1 MKVTGERDRQGS
13 LALPYQARQG
23 MQNQAD
29 RHTGKH
35 GSMRLDVRIRRLGV
49 TLMVEFFMKNFQKPT
64 VGVTSAGIIWKI
76 MPMSS

>member
-1 MKVTGERDRQGS
+1 
-13 LALPYQARQG
+13 
-23 MQNQAD
+23 
-29 RHTGKH
+29 
-35 GSMRLDVRIRRLGV
+35 MRLDVRIRRLDV